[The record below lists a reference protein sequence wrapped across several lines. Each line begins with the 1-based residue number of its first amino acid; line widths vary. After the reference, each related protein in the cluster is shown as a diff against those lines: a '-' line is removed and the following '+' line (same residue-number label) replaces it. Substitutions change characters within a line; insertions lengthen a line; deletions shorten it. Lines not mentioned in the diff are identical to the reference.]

1 MIDDIVKINNLFQ
14 EIDLHLNT
22 KVNIYLIG
30 GVVLLT
36 KNLRKVTKDIDAIVA
51 SKKDYLILRKVFTKL
66 LFTESKPTD
75 EYNRLNLSQ
84 IFIRK
89 DYRVDL
95 FEKVVCKQLAISK
108 NMISRAKLY
117 KKYNY
122 ISVYFCS
129 DEDIFIFKSITDR
142 DGDVVDCIGLAEKK
156 LDWKVIIAEIKSQ
169 IKLSGNEIWI
179 TFFEERLNLMEDR
192 GLVIPIIKEVRKL
205 SKKYYLEF
213 EKQLNNYQK
222 H

>member
-1 MIDDIVKINNLFQ
+1 MIDNIIQIDNLFQ

-22 KVNIYLIG
+22 RVNIYLIG

-36 KNLRKVTKDIDAIVA
+36 KDLRKVTKDIDAIVA
-51 SKKDYLILRKVFTKL
+51 SRKSYLTLKKVFTKL
-66 LFTESKPTD
+66 LFTESKPTK
-75 EYNRLNLSQ
+75 EYSRLNLSQ

-95 FEKVVCKQLAISK
+95 FENVVCKQLALSK

-142 DGDVVDCIGLAEKK
+142 GGDVIDCIGLAEKR
-156 LDWKVIIAEIKSQ
+156 LNWKIILNEIKYQ

-179 TFFEERLNLMEDR
+179 TFFEERLNLMEDK

-205 SKKYYLEF
+205 SEKYYLEL
-213 EKQLNNYQK
+213 EKQLNNK
-222 H
+222 

>member
-1 MIDDIVKINNLFQ
+1 MIDDIIQIDNLFQ
-14 EIDLHLNT
+14 EIDLHIDA

-36 KNLRKVTKDIDAIVA
+36 RNLRKVTKDIDAIVA
-51 SKKDYLILRKVFTKL
+51 SKKDYLLLKTVFTKL
-66 LFTESKPTD
+66 LFTESKPTK
-75 EYNRLNLSQ
+75 EYSRLNLSQ

-95 FEKVVCKQLAISK
+95 FEKVVCKQLALSK

-117 KKYNY
+117 KKYNQ

-142 DGDVVDCIGLAEKK
+142 YGDVIDCIGLAEKRP
-156 LDWKVIIAEIKSQ
+156 DWKIILNEIKYQ
-169 IKLSGNEIWI
+169 IQLSGNEIWI
-179 TFFEERLNLMEDR
+179 TFFEERLNLMEDK

-205 SKKYYLEF
+205 SEKYYLEL
-213 EKQLNNYQK
+213 EKQLNNK
-222 H
+222 